1 MVQECFDHVVEFRTY
16 WQLSS
21 NHKAELMD
29 VVGTVMTKETKADLE
44 MDKITPYQFD
54 AGRHPGMK
62 NYIAYSLENMREQ
75 ETFGNMAEIEEKI
88 LVAGKEILQRLI
100 EEKGGEYENIETL
113 PLIRLDFFYDGHELK
128 FNELETGD
136 ASFLTPFDGRSP
148 DLIRKVAASIA
159 AAIKAGR
166 SRNVTPPDA

>member
-1 MVQECFDHVVEFRTY
+1 MKRTLNVWLKSGCNLVVQECFDHDVEFRTY
-16 WQLSS
+16 WQLSY
-21 NHKAELMD
+21 NQKGRYQKTELMD
-29 VVGTVMTKETKADLE
+29 VIGTVMTKDTKADSE
-44 MDKITPYQFD
+44 MDEITPYQFD

-128 FNELETGD
+128 FNELETSDGHELKFNEL
-136 ASFLTPFDGRSP
+136 ASELSD
-148 DLIRKVAASIA
+148 SI
-159 AAIKAGR
+159 
-166 SRNVTPPDA
+166 